1 MMEYMKRTKIV
12 ATMGPACADKNV
24 LKEMITKGVDV
35 ARLNFSH
42 GSHENHLH
50 FIKLVREISQ
60 ELGIHVSILA
70 DLQGPKLRVGEMEGG
85 SVDLINGEFIT
96 ITTEKCIGTKEKV
109 YMTYPEFPRDVK
121 PGELVKLDD
130 GKLILEVIETNK
142 KDAVKLMVLHG
153 GPLSSKKGVNL
164 PDTKISQ
171 PCLTEKDL
179 ADLNFALDHNVDW
192 VALSFVR
199 SARDIIELRHI
210 IQSKQHHARI
220 IAKIE
225 KPEAIEDID
234 DIIKETD
241 ALMVAR
247 GDLGVEIPMQKV
259 PVIQKDLV
267 KRCMRNGKPVI
278 IATQMMETMITSITP
293 TRAEVNDVANGV
305 LDGADAVMLS
315 GETSVGKF
323 PIKVIEA
330 MTSIIQEVEKT
341 SDIYHKEVMPDKHDE
356 ERFITDSICFN
367 ACRLAGR
374 VEASAIIAMTFSG
387 YTAYKIASQRPKSNI
402 FVFTSNQKVISQLS
416 LLWGVK
422 VFYYD
427 KMVSTDHTIDDSK
440 YLLKK
445 AGMIKTGQL
454 IINIASTPIGDKGK
468 ANTLKL
474 SEA

>member
-1 MMEYMKRTKIV
+1 MKRTKIV
-12 ATMGPACADKNV
+12 ATMGPACADKTI
-24 LKEMITKGVDV
+24 LSEMIKSGVDV

-42 GSHENHLH
+42 GAHEDHLK
-50 FIKLVREISQ
+50 FIKLIREISG
-60 ELGIHVSILA
+60 ELNKHVSILA
-70 DLQGPKLRVGEMEGG
+70 DLQGPKLRVGDIEGG
-85 SVDLINGEFIT
+85 SVMVENGST
-96 ITTEKCIGTKEKV
+96 ITFTTKKCVGNKDRV
-109 YMTYPEFPRDVK
+109 YITYPEFPLDVK
-121 PGELVKLDD
+121 KGENILLDD
-130 GKLILEVIETNK
+130 GKLVFKVLETNSKDEVKLEV
-142 KDAVKLMVLHG
+142 VHG

-164 PDTKISQ
+164 PDTRISQ

-179 ADLNFALDHNVDW
+179 KDLDFALAHDVDW

-210 IQSKQHHARI
+210 IRSKQHHARI

-225 KPEAIEDID
+225 KPEAIKDID

-278 IATQMMETMITSITP
+278 IATQMMETMITQITP

-323 PIKVIEA
+323 PLQVIQA
-330 MTSIIQEVEKT
+330 MTKIIQEVET
-341 SDIYHKEVMPDKHDE
+341 TTDIYHKEVMPDKHDE
-356 ERFITDSICFN
+356 ERYITDSICFN

-374 VEASAIIAMTFSG
+374 VEASAIVAMTFSG
-387 YTAYKIASQRPKSNI
+387 YTAYKISSQRPRAQI
-402 FVFTSNQKVISQLS
+402 FVFTGNKQVISQLS
-416 LLWGVK
+416 LLWGVST
-422 VFYYD
+422 FYYD
-427 KMVSTDHTIDDSK
+427 KMVSTDHTIEDIK

-445 AGMIKTGQL
+445 DGLVNAGDL
-454 IINIASTPIGDKGK
+454 VINIASTPIGERGK
-468 ANTLKL
+468 SNTLKL
-474 SEA
+474 SNV

>member
-1 MMEYMKRTKIV
+1 
-12 ATMGPACADKNV
+12 MGPACADKNV

>member
-1 MMEYMKRTKIV
+1 
-12 ATMGPACADKNV
+12 MGPACADKAV
-24 LKEMITKGVDV
+24 LKEMIMKGVDV
-35 ARLNFSH
+35 VRLNFSH
-42 GSHENHLH
+42 GSHEDHLH
-50 FIKLVREISQ
+50 FITIVREIAQ
-60 ELGIHVSILA
+60 ETQNHVAILA

-85 SVDLINGEFIT
+85 SVNLVNGSKFIL
-96 ITTEKCIGTKEKV
+96 TTKKCVGTAERAYV
-109 YMTYPEFPRDVK
+109 TYPELPLDVRK
-121 PGELVKLDD
+121 GENILLDD
-130 GKLILEVIETNK
+130 GKLVLQVIATNDKDEVELKVI
-142 KDAVKLMVLHG
+142 HG

-164 PDTKISQ
+164 PDTRISQ

-179 ADLNFALDHNVDW
+179 KDLDFALTHNVDW

-210 IQSKQHHARI
+210 IRSRQHHARI

-225 KPEAIEDID
+225 KPEAINDID
-234 DIIKETD
+234 DIIRETD

-330 MTSIIQEVEKT
+330 MTSIIQEVENT
-341 SDIYHKEVMPDKHDE
+341 TDIYHKEVVPDDHDA

-374 VEASAIIAMTFSG
+374 VKAGAIVAMTFSG
-387 YTAYKIASQRPKSNI
+387 YTAYKISSQRPRADI
-402 FVFTSNQKVISQLS
+402 FVFTGNRQVISQLN

-422 VFYYD
+422 TFFYD
-427 KMVSTDHTIDDSK
+427 KMVSTDHTIEDIK
-440 YLLKK
+440 YILKRDGNIQ
-445 AGMIKTGQL
+445 AGEL
-454 IINIASTPIGDKGK
+454 VINIASTPIGERGK

-474 SEA
+474 SNA